1 MAKFFSEKKARKAL
15 EDGFSKAKEILNDNE
30 KIEELLQQ
38 LEDKLQKVPVVG
50 GKLSCLPI
58 MISLLRDYVKGEY
71 LDLPLKSLLALTS
84 ALIYFVSP
92 IDLIPDTI
100 PGLGF
105 LDDIAVILHCWK
117 CIEGDVVRYIAWR
130 DVFKNKPA
138 PKEASIIDTEDKEN
152 DK

>member
-30 KIEELLQQ
+30 KIEEFLQQ
-38 LEDKLQKVPVVG
+38 LEDKLQKVPIVG
-50 GKLSCLPI
+50 EKLSCLPI
-58 MISLLRDYVKGEY
+58 MVSLLRDYVKGEY
-71 LDLPLKSLLALTS
+71 LGLPLKSLLALTS

-92 IDLIPDTI
+92 IDFIPDTI

-117 CIEGDVVRYIAWR
+117 CIEEDVFRYMAWR
-130 DVFKNKPA
+130 NVFKNKPTP
-138 PKEASIIDTEDKEN
+138 PKNEHD
-152 DK
+152 